1 MRANLRMVKWME
13 LSKKSHQIGMA
24 KFLAKN
30 SDTAWNF
37 EYSIV
42 HHVKA
47 LLQKGCG
54 GVPLVH
60 AMAEES
66 ARQHTLQTT
75 PRMSLTG

>member
-1 MRANLRMVKWME
+1 MAN
-13 LSKKSHQIGMA
+13 
-24 KFLAKN
+24 FLTKN
-30 SDTAWNF
+30 LDTAWNF
-37 EYSIV
+37 AYRLV

-47 LLQKGCG
+47 LLQKGRG

-75 PRMSLTG
+75 PGMSLAGEI